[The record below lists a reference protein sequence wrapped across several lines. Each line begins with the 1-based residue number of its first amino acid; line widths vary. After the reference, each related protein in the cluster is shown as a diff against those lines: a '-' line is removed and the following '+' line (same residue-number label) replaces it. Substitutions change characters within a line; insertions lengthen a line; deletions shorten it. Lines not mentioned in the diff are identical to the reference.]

1 MEDRKPDSITGKILG
16 KIKDEGI
23 RPKAPWKFTLRKFLL
38 WTGIALAGLFAALS
52 LSLVVFSVFSID
64 QGMFGFSAR
73 RLFSPS
79 VLRSLPFLWI
89 GSLLAFVALAVAEF
103 RETSHGYRHSPL
115 FVALVTVLV
124 VVVAGSVMHLL
135 RLGERSDD
143 AIRNTI
149 PPYERAI
156 APRENFW
163 RHPEE
168 GFATGIVSETHEN
181 EFTLESPNKEIFD
194 IRMNENTIIKPSVR
208 IESGREVRIIGDRER
223 DGTIAAEVILPA
235 LPPRL
240 HDRGSQRQMQSEKS
254 RQLRKSPEEVRD
266 NEDGASIREFGEQ

>member
-1 MEDRKPDSITGKILG
+1 MEERRPDSVSGKILE

-23 RPKAPWKFTLRKFLL
+23 RPEAPWKFTLRKGLL

-52 LSLVVFSVFSID
+52 LSLVIFSLFSID
-64 QGMFGFSAR
+64 QGMFGFSTR
-73 RLFSPS
+73 RLLSPS
-79 VLRSLPFLWI
+79 VFRSLPFLWI
-89 GSLLAFVALAVAEF
+89 GSLLAFVALAVVEF

-124 VVVAGSVMHLL
+124 VVVAGSIMHLL

-143 AIRNTI
+143 AIRSVI

-168 GFATGIVSETHEN
+168 GFVTGIVSHTGADGFVIENPDGET
-181 EFTLESPNKEIFD
+181 ID
-194 IRMNENTIIKPSVR
+194 IRVNGSTIVRPTVR
-208 IESGREVRIIGDRER
+208 IESGREVRIIGDQEK
-223 DGTIAAEVILPA
+223 DGSIDAEEILPA

-240 HDRGSQRQMQSEKS
+240 QERGNRRQMQFEMTRPPRSSSEK
-254 RQLRKSPEEVRD
+254 
-266 NEDGASIREFGEQ
+266 GREFGER

>member
-1 MEDRKPDSITGKILG
+1 MEDQKPHSVTGKILG
-16 KIKDEGI
+16 RIKEEGI
-23 RPKAPWKFTLRKFLL
+23 RPEAPWKFTLRKGLL
-38 WTGIALAGLFAALS
+38 WTGIVLTSLFAALS
-52 LSLVVFSVFSID
+52 LSLVIFSIFSID
-64 QGMFGFSAR
+64 QGVFGFSAR

-79 VLRSLPFLWI
+79 VLRSLPFLWV

-124 VVVAGSVMHLL
+124 VVAAGSVMHLL

-143 AIRNTI
+143 ALRNTI

-168 GFATGIVSETHEN
+168 GFVTGTVSETNGN
-181 EFTLESPNKEIFD
+181 EFTLESPDREILD
-194 IRMNENTIIKPSVR
+194 IRMNENTVVKPSVR
-208 IESGREVRIIGDRER
+208 IESGREVRVIGDREK
-223 DGTIAAEVILPA
+223 DGTIDAEEILPA

-240 HDRGSQRQMQSEKS
+240 HDKGKQRQIQSEKS
-254 RQLRKSPEEVRD
+254 RQPRRLPEVGRD
-266 NEDGASIREFGEQ
+266 NEGEASIREFKEQ